1 MTGDS
6 RKDVSVEVPSGN
18 IKAEGGAVGPQLR
31 HRNPNSAKFEMEEKT
46 GNIWSEDL
54 GRFVSYHR
62 MIDRKNDLYYE
73 KIVDDETGEVLRKCE
88 EPLSGHTGHGS
99 DKNKE
104 DDQRTT

>member
-31 HRNPNSAKFEMEEKT
+31 HRNPNSAKFEIEEKT
-46 GNIWSEDL
+46 GNIWSEVL

-62 MIDRKNDLYYE
+62 MIDRKNDLYY
-73 KIVDDETGEVLRKCE
+73 IRQGR
-88 EPLSGHTGHGS
+88 
-99 DKNKE
+99 KNKRLE
-104 DDQRTT
+104 KNKISRP